1 MANKVGL
8 TDARIAGLKAPAAGQ
23 IEIADG
29 IIKGLRLRIG
39 ASGAKTYILRKRVQG
54 KWLNVTIG
62 RHGPSFTLASA
73 RRKARDL
80 LVDVEQGKSIARKP
94 DVKRK
99 GSKGVGTIAE
109 LYKIYLSQQIEG
121 KKRSAKEFD
130 RVFRIYIEPELGDR
144 LADAITRSDVSR
156 FVEKIAFERG
166 KETLTMARIVY
177 RHLSTFYA
185 WALTRLEHLPGNP
198 CRDAWHPKPSEP
210 RDRVLSDRELA
221 ALWQAALKEGYP
233 FGHIVRMLVLTA
245 QRRGEVLGA
254 TCDEFDF
261 NGKTWTVPGERAKNG
276 KANVVPLSAQ
286 VLAVVTEMFSAA
298 GIAPDE
304 AHKQSQILLAS
315 QVTSTNSVSGMS
327 KAWKRMR
334 KSVDETLG
342 YEAGHFTIHDIRRTV
357 ATGLQRLGIPLV
369 VSEAV
374 LNHQSGSAMAGVAG
388 VYHRHQYTS
397 EKREALALW
406 GVEVFKIVARY
417 ARQENELV
425 PTEGAVT

>member
-8 TDARIAGLKAPAAGQ
+8 TDARIAGLKAPATGQ

-29 IIKGLRLRIG
+29 IIAGLRLRMG
-39 ASGAKTYILRKRVQG
+39 ASGTKTYILRKRVQG

-62 RHGPSFTLASA
+62 RHGPSFTLANA

-94 DVKRK
+94 GAKRK
-99 GSKGVGTIAE
+99 GSKGVGTVAE

-144 LADAITRSDVSR
+144 LADSITRSDVSR

-177 RHLSTFYA
+177 RHLSTFYS
-185 WALTRLEHLPGNP
+185 WALTRLEHLPANP

-221 ALWQAALKEGYP
+221 ALWEAAFEEGHP
-233 FGHIVRMLVLTA
+233 FGHVVQMLILTA
-245 QRRGEVLGA
+245 QRRGEVLDA
-254 TCDEFDF
+254 TCDEFDLK
-261 NGKTWTVPGERAKNG
+261 GKVWTIPGDRAKNG
-276 KANVVPLSAQ
+276 KANVVPLSSQA
-286 VLAVVTEMFSAA
+286 LAVVTEIFMTA

-304 AHKQSQILLAS
+304 AHKQSQLLLAS
-315 QVTSTNSVSGMS
+315 KVTDTNSVSGLS
-327 KAWKRMR
+327 KAWKRIR
-334 KSVDETLG
+334 KSVDEKLG
-342 YEAGHFTIHDIRRTV
+342 YEAGHFTPHDIRRTV

-388 VYHRHQYTS
+388 VYHRHQYTN

-406 GVEVFKIVARY
+406 GMEVLRISSKHR
-417 ARQENELV
+417 
-425 PTEGAVT
+425 